1 MLKGAF
7 FVYREFW
14 YNSKNRRKNGSNSQ
28 KTQTNHSLSQ
38 EFKLLLRNIFKN
50 DDEKY
55 EQFSE
60 AFEMIINDKA
70 SNKRISLR
78 NLKEEV
84 LDEIKEELVTKDY
97 LRAELLE
104 LKNELE
110 IKISQLEIKMTQLES
125 ENKFI
130 RRDMKFY
137 AIGIAVLMIILQPS
151 VFDFIKRESFFFS

>member
-1 MLKGAF
+1 MFIENFGIIVK
-7 FVYREFW
+7 
-14 YNSKNRRKNGSNSQ
+14 SQ

-38 EFKLLLRNIFKN
+38 EFKSLLRNIFKN

-151 VFDFIKRESFFFS
+151 VFDFIKRILG

>member
-38 EFKLLLRNIFKN
+38 EFKSLLRNIFKN

-151 VFDFIKRESFFFS
+151 VFDFIKRILG

>member
-38 EFKLLLRNIFKN
+38 EFKSLLRNIFKN

-151 VFDFIKRESFFFS
+151 VFDFIKKILG

>member
-38 EFKLLLRNIFKN
+38 EFKSLLRNIFKN

-137 AIGIAVLMIILQPS
+137 AIGIAVLIIILQPS
-151 VFDFIKRESFFFS
+151 VFDFIKKILG

>member
-38 EFKLLLRNIFKN
+38 EFKSLLRNIFKN

-151 VFDFIKRESFFFS
+151 VFDFIKRILS

>member
-151 VFDFIKRESFFFS
+151 VFDFIKRILG

>member
-7 FVYREFW
+7 CVYREFW

-84 LDEIKEELVTKDY
+84 LDEIKEEWVTKDY

-104 LKNELE
+104 RKNELE

-125 ENKFI
+125 EKKFI
-130 RRDMKFY
+130 RRDMKCY

-151 VFDFIKRESFFFS
+151 VFDFIKRILG

>member
-1 MLKGAF
+1 MFIENFGIIVKIGKKME
-7 FVYREFW
+7 VTV
-14 YNSKNRRKNGSNSQ
+14 K

-38 EFKLLLRNIFKN
+38 EFKSLLRNIFKN

-151 VFDFIKRESFFFS
+151 VFDFIKRILG